1 MITNK
6 QILQEV
12 EVLKSKFKAGE
23 SEIPKMWRCF
33 WPGLSMLF
41 WMIAWPLII
50 YGYKMYFLQ
59 VPGKVQTAIVASV
72 AIGFAAGLFI
82 MLNVVNARALYL
94 SIPES
99 FRDTSVL
106 CRFIS
111 TKFRGYLFTYLI
123 GYATLIVICSLFVYG
138 PIYSCILTI
147 VLSFGLMIYM
157 NVDLNRY
164 QLTALTSLLESIKG
178 KKTNPEQ

>member
-12 EVLKSKFKAGE
+12 EELKFKFKTGE
-23 SEIPKMWRCF
+23 TEIPTMWRCL
-33 WPGLSMLF
+33 WPGLSVMGL
-41 WMIAWPLII
+41 MICLPLVL
-50 YGYKMYFLQ
+50 YGCQMYFFDPPN
-59 VPGKVQTAIVASV
+59 VARTAIAASV
-72 AIGFAAGLFI
+72 LIGFAAGLFI
-82 MLNVVNARALYL
+82 MLNIVNGRALYL
-94 SIPES
+94 SIPKS

-111 TKFRGYLFTYLI
+111 TKFRGYLMTYI
-123 GYATLIVICSLFVYG
+123 ISYAALIVVCSLFVYG
-138 PIYSCILTI
+138 PVYSCVLTI
-147 VLSFGLMIYM
+147 VGSFGLMMYM

-178 KKTNPEQ
+178 KETNPEQ

>member
-1 MITNK
+1 MISNK

-12 EVLKSKFKAGE
+12 ERLKINFKNGDVE
-23 SEIPKMWRCF
+23 VPNMWRCF
-33 WPGLSMLF
+33 WPGLSIMV
-41 WMIAWPLII
+41 WMVGLPLIL
-50 YGYKMYFLQ
+50 YGWKMFLLDPPN
-59 VPGKVQTAIVASV
+59 VARTAIAASV
-72 AIGFAAGLFI
+72 VIGFAAGLFI

-138 PIYSCILTI
+138 PICSCILTI

-178 KKTNPEQ
+178 KETKTVQ

>member
-12 EVLKSKFKAGE
+12 EDLKLKLKSGE
-23 SEIPKMWRCF
+23 TEIPSMWCCF
-33 WPGLSMLF
+33 WPGISVLL
-41 WMIAWPLII
+41 WMIGWPLII
-50 YGYKMYFLQ
+50 YGYKMHFLQ
-59 VPGKVQTAIVASV
+59 VPGKAQTAIAVSV

-82 MLNVVNARALYL
+82 MLNIVNGRALYL
-94 SIPES
+94 SIPKS
-99 FRDTSVL
+99 FRVTSAL

-111 TKFRGYLFTYLI
+111 TKFRGYLLTYI
-123 GYATLIVICSLFVYG
+123 ISYAALIVVCSLFVYG
-138 PIYSCILTI
+138 PVYSCVLTI
-147 VLSFGLMIYM
+147 VGSFGLMMYM

-178 KKTNPEQ
+178 KETNPEQ